1 MIEET
6 EESLSNLMQRVNQ
19 VIEGVIPTL
28 QEDFRSQ
35 GKEQL
40 LSLKELI
47 LQRLKKSLNNMKDLK
62 TINTQLRQENDEML
76 DISEEN
82 KLKIEGLEDD
92 LVSKLVSENKRFR
105 RMLEELDGKTHESAK
120 LAKNLITKVV
130 KRDFENQRLWKI
142 KKRLT
147 REMINSEKELFD
159 QMELLYSALNGTSFY
174 N

>member
-6 EESLSNLMQRVNQ
+6 EETLSNLMQRVNQ

-28 QEDFRSQ
+28 QEDFKSQ

-40 LSLKELI
+40 LSLKELL

-92 LVSKLVSENKRFR
+92 LVSKLISENKRFR
-105 RMLEELDGKTHESAK
+105 RLLEELDGETHESAK